1 MAEINI
7 YGTLNAATGDAIIAK
22 AEQVK
27 YGDTTVAAEL
37 ENIKNREQGPE
48 GPMGPAGPQGEK
60 GDKGDTG
67 DPFTYEDFTPEQL
80 EALRGPEGP
89 MGPQG
94 PQGAKGLK
102 GDTGARGIQGP
113 IGPTGPRGMMGPIG
127 PIGLQGVKG
136 EQGEK
141 GDPFTYEDFT
151 PEQLEALRGPQGEQG
166 IQGEKGEK
174 GDKGDG
180 ADISIATS
188 SVAGIVKIGSDF
200 DVSEDGTISLYKALA
215 INSFSVSPSQAENG
229 STVSSV
235 TLSWTINKT
244 TKTLKLNDVDV
255 SGTSKTETGSW
266 TSNNTWTLKA
276 TDARDSEKSATATL
290 GFYNRYYRGVS
301 SNSTLSNAD
310 ILAFTTQPFASS
322 KTVSETEYNCTG
334 GKYPWFCFPASWGT
348 PSFTVGGLPN
358 SDFVKQ
364 DIELTNASGKKVNY
378 VCWRTSGIQTGKL
391 KIKVS

>member
-1 MAEINI
+1 MLEIITKNL
-7 YGTLNAATGDAIIAK
+7 TTDSLNFETIDLQGDIK
-22 AEQVK
+22 MDTVDL
-27 YGDTTVAAEL
+27 YGDLFFMTS
-37 ENIKNREQGPE
+37 R
-48 GPMGPAGPQGEK
+48 GEK
-60 GDKGDTG
+60 GEKG

-89 MGPQG
+89 QG
-94 PQGAKGLK
+94 EKGDKGDKGAK

-113 IGPTGPRGMMGPIG
+113 IGPRGPQGMMGPLG
-127 PIGLQGVKG
+127 PQGLQGV
-136 EQGEK
+136 Q
-141 GDPFTYEDFT
+141 
-151 PEQLEALRGPQGEQG
+151 GPQ
-166 IQGEKGEK
+166 GEK
-174 GDKGDG
+174 GDKGDD
-180 ADISIATS
+180 AEVSIATS
-188 SVAGIVKIGSDF
+188 TVAGIVKIGSDF
-200 DVSEDGTISLYKALA
+200 DVTEDGTISLYKALA

-244 TKTLKLNDVDV
+244 TKTLKINDVDV

-301 SNSTLSNAD
+301 SNSTLSNAN

-322 KTVSETEYNCTG
+322 KAVSETEYDCTG

-358 SDFVKQ
+358 SDFIKQ

-378 VCWRTSGIQTGKL
+378 VCWRTSGVQTGKL